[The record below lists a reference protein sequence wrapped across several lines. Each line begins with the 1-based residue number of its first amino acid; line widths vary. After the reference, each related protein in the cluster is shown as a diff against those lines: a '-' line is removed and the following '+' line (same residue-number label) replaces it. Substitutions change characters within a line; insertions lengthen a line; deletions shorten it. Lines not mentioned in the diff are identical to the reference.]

1 MAQERTT
8 KRVVVGS
15 PTNCW
20 HPGVGVASPSILL
33 ATTMHGI
40 SGLNSRSSAYQVLR
54 FLYVIFL
61 CTSNT

>member
-1 MAQERTT
+1 MM
-8 KRVVVGS
+8 VDS
-15 PTNCW
+15 PMNCW

-40 SGLNSRSSAYQVLR
+40 SGLNSRSSVYQVLR